1 MSANF
6 LSGLF
11 KNWGWTIIR
20 EIWALFSA
28 SGSVFCVFFV
38 THVFCYFPSDL
49 LCQKF
54 NLSSSTLQSGREKII
69 GRKSFWHFSFI
80 SYDKSSYMSSFL
92 FCVFYFHLCLYL
104 SLLFAVVLCVS
115 EEEWVGGGTRLFY
128 DNHKSQR
135 APPGPTA
142 AFSLFSTFM
151 PYLPHSFIT

>member
-1 MSANF
+1 MVA
-6 LSGLF
+6 
-11 KNWGWTIIR
+11 
-20 EIWALFSA
+20 
-28 SGSVFCVFFV
+28 
-38 THVFCYFPSDL
+38 
-49 LCQKF
+49 
-54 NLSSSTLQSGREKII
+54 
-69 GRKSFWHFSFI
+69 RKSLTGNLFGI
-80 SYDKSSYMSSFL
+80 SLLLAPTKALIGPLICFVYF
-92 FCVFYFHLCLYL
+92 FHLYLYL